1 MGVAYFRMFC
11 VVRNVEVK
19 VFLPS
24 DSGGKYEKAAVP
36 DLASSNGSNL
46 EEEALVE
53 LSEVRK
59 KHPIGISLQQ

>member
-1 MGVAYFRMFC
+1 MKNKAKDQAESRF
-11 VVRNVEVK
+11 K
-19 VFLPS
+19 S
-24 DSGGKYEKAAVP
+24 DKAAEEAP
-36 DLASSNGSNL
+36 ASRNGSNL

>member
-1 MGVAYFRMFC
+1 MLEAPVH
-11 VVRNVEVK
+11 NVEVK
-19 VFLPS
+19 EGAQPA
-24 DSGGKYEKAAVP
+24 DSERKYEKAAVP